1 VALSVYKKKLDYS
14 YTFGIY
20 PTIELLQKHPEKVM
34 TVLFSPEKQGTE
46 GMQLIKK
53 LCKKNHINFDTSPHA
68 LNKLASKE
76 NTLVIGV
83 FNKFHVPM
91 QEKTNHILLVNPSD
105 MGNVGTIIRTMVGFG
120 IKDLGIIR
128 PGVDVFDP
136 RVVRSSMGA
145 LFDINFEY
153 FSSFEEYSVRF
164 PKNTVYPFVLNG
176 KKALGEVSFA
186 KPATLIFGNEG
197 EGLAEAFSKMNDT
210 VKIAHS
216 KDIDS
221 LNLAVSVGIAL
232 FAFRERSL

>member
-1 VALSVYKKKLDYS
+1 MALSVYKKKLDYS

-34 TVLFSPEKQGTE
+34 TVLFSPEKQGSE
-46 GMQLIKK
+46 GMQIIKK
-53 LCKKNHINFDTSPHA
+53 LCRKNHINFDTSPHA

-91 QEKTNHILLVNPSD
+91 QEKTNHVLLVNPSD

-136 RVVRSSMGA
+136 RVVRSSMGS
-145 LFDINFEY
+145 LFDMNFEY
-153 FSSFEEYSVRF
+153 FSSFEEYSIRF
-164 PKNTVYPFVLNG
+164 PSRSLYPFVLNG
-176 KKALGEVSFA
+176 KRKLGELAFE

-197 EGLAEAFSKMNDT
+197 AGLAETFSKMEST
-210 VKIAHS
+210 VKISHS

-221 LNLAVSVGIAL
+221 LNLAVSVGV
-232 FAFRERSL
+232 SLYEFSRT